1 MTRAAGLVRLLAAA
15 AVLTACTAPSPSAP
29 PSPDHAITVAG
40 FDFPESS
47 VLAEI
52 YAQALERAGMP
63 VRREL
68 SLGPREIVLPALQRG
83 LVDLVPEYE
92 GSATAFLGGTPSRDP
107 AATHTALE
115 GLLAPRGLRLGTAA
129 PAQDRNA
136 FVVPAAL
143 AQRHDL
149 HRLSD
154 LGAVDGMLRLGGPPE
169 CPVRPYCL
177 LGLEERYGLTFDAFV
192 PLDAGGPL
200 TLQGLRDG
208 FVDVGLVFTTDP
220 VLDTLEF
227 VALAD
232 DRGLQPTERIVP
244 IVRDEILDRYGLEVL
259 QVLDEATADLTTPA
273 LRAMNATVAD
283 GEAVEDVARDYLDGR
298 YRPAAT

>member
-1 MTRAAGLVRLLAAA
+1 
-15 AVLTACTAPSPSAP
+15 
-29 PSPDHAITVAG
+29 
-40 FDFPESS
+40 
-47 VLAEI
+47 
-52 YAQALERAGMP
+52 MP

-92 GSATAFLGGTPSRDP
+92 GSATAFLGGTPSPIRRRRTP
-107 AATHTALE
+107 RWRHCWRPVGSGSGARPRRRTATPSSCRPSSRSGTTCAGSRTSGRSTGCCGSE
-115 GLLAPRGLRLGTAA
+115 GLP
-129 PAQDRNA
+129 NA
-136 FVVPAAL
+136 
-143 AQRHDL
+143 RI
-149 HRLSD
+149 
-154 LGAVDGMLRLGGPPE
+154 
-169 CPVRPYCL
+169 RPYCL
-177 LGLEERYGLTFDAFV
+177 LGLEERYGLAFDAFV

-220 VLDTLEF
+220 VLDTPEF

-244 IVRDEILDRYGLEVL
+244 IVRGEILDRYGAEVL
-259 QVLDEATADLTTPA
+259 QVLDEATAELTTPA